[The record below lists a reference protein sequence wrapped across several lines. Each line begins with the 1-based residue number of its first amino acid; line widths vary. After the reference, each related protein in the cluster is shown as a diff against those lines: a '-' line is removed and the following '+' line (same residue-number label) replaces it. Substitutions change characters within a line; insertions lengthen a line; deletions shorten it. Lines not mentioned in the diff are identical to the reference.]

1 MKDKLT
7 AAEFQRYIKT
17 GKIDETQPKKN
28 KYGNK
33 RCVIDG
39 LKFDSIREGNRFG
52 VLMLLHKA
60 GKISKPIL
68 QYEFVLQGGN
78 YLADFVY
85 FDYEK
90 KEFIVEDSKGCRTDV
105 YKLKRKKMIE
115 MYGITIL
122 ET

>member
-105 YKLKRKKMIE
+105 YKLKRKMMIE